1 VIDYGTVNEEA
12 WERVEEDRIGESD
25 RLEIA
30 FRKRRGGKEQR
41 RKGVG
46 DRNKTIYLYF
56 FGVAVLYVKKL

>member
-1 VIDYGTVNEEA
+1 VIYYRTVNEEA
-12 WERVEEDRIGESD
+12 WEIVEGRIGETI
-25 RLEIA
+25 RFEIA
-30 FRKRRGGKEQR
+30 LRKRRGGKEQR

>member
-1 VIDYGTVNEEA
+1 VIYYRTVNEEA
-12 WERVEEDRIGESD
+12 WEIVEGRIGETI

-30 FRKRRGGKEQR
+30 LRKRRGGKEQR